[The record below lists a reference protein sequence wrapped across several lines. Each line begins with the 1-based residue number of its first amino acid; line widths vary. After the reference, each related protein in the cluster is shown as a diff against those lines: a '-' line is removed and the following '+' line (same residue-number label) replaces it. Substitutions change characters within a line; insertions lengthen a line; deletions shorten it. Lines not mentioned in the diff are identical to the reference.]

1 MFFPCSRKPL
11 ANGLLSI
18 LSFVIFKQNE
28 QDSASQWLVGFFTV
42 PRPSLQ
48 YLSQQINCVRV
59 LDKAL
64 PQYLSSPSSSHY
76 WSGTDPQTEVTL
88 PGSAGILL
96 EKYAGWV
103 SVSGPAAILFTAFGV
118 LCVTDSALNTIKVH
132 DSSHHR
138 VDFSTGTTMCL
149 FLPTVH
155 HRCPGWADRKE
166 TPSFTRIL
174 RTALCSAS
182 RSSACT
188 PYLLVLVGSDRGE
201 HSLREA
207 EHLED
212 APADTEEVICLH
224 DVEARLV
231 TVHGVQDDLG
241 QTKDKVSVCKH
252 CQHTA
257 NLLWRLPG
265 HPFQTRD
272 ACWDWCLH
280 QAPVVTVQA
289 HAFPSRELRGHEGW
303 AEGGRKGTW
312 ICFNF
317 HMI

>member
-1 MFFPCSRKPL
+1 MTGWVLHCSKTFTSVFITTDKLCEGFGQGL
-11 ANGLLSI
+11 AT
-18 LSFVIFKQNE
+18 V
-28 QDSASQWLVGFFTV
+28 SQ
-42 PRPSLQ
+42 
-48 YLSQQINCVRV
+48 LSQQLPLLIRSWPTNRSDFTRV
-59 LDKAL
+59 SR
-64 PQYLSSPSSSHY
+64 YFTREICRVSICIWTCSHAF
-76 WSGTDPQTEVTL
+76 S
-88 PGSAGILL
+88 
-96 EKYAGWV
+96 
-103 SVSGPAAILFTAFGV
+103 AFGV

-241 QTKDKVSVCKH
+241 QTKDKVSMCKH
-252 CQHTA
+252 CQHAT

-289 HAFPSRELRGHEGW
+289 HAFPSRELRGHEGR

-317 HMI
+317 YTI